1 MWDWKNTKYK
11 DHVPHKKQKPAKI
24 EESYICVECLE
35 HEVLLKGHHDK
46 KYTSCVKKII
56 TV

>member
-1 MWDWKNTKYK
+1 MWDWKNAKYK